1 MSERKG
7 AAGGANSGKGRALV
21 TGASG
26 GIGRELARACSP
38 RKEKDFGR
46 NRRADG
52 AENQLDGPM
61 VEEKGMTKQPQS
73 LTDMLLGFASTV
85 GLPQVDA
92 EKLIET
98 NRKNIEALAASAMFA
113 AGAAQS
119 VVQKQRQVLEA
130 SLREAQ
136 ALARGLKPLGSAQEN
151 LAKQTEFAR
160 KVFDISLQG
169 AREAAETSKQSAAAQ
184 VKIVRRRMKASLEE
198 IRASVSRPAAV
209 PDKPKG

>member
-1 MSERKG
+1 
-7 AAGGANSGKGRALV
+7 
-21 TGASG
+21 
-26 GIGRELARACSP
+26 
-38 RKEKDFGR
+38 
-46 NRRADG
+46 
-52 AENQLDGPM
+52 M

-73 LTDMLLGFASTV
+73 LTDMVLGFASNV

-136 ALARGLKPLGSAQEN
+136 ALARDLKPLGSAQEN
-151 LAKQTEFAR
+151 LAKQAEFAR

-184 VKIVRRRMKASLEE
+184 VKIVRGRMKASLEE
-198 IRASVSRPAAV
+198 IRASVSRPAAAS
-209 PDKPKG
+209 DKPKG